1 MGKQEV
7 TLLSELIFTLWQDC
21 TKTRVKMFKDINL
34 RGQTKRPQM
43 KDTQANH
50 IFQAGK
56 LSQAVPGKYVLLD
69 ESDFMTIQNT
79 RDKL

>member
-1 MGKQEV
+1 M
-7 TLLSELIFTLWQDC
+7 
-21 TKTRVKMFKDINL
+21 
-34 RGQTKRPQM
+34 KRPQM

-69 ESDFMTIQNT
+69 ESDFMTIT
-79 RDKL
+79 KHKR